1 MELGEVSGIQG
12 LVPEDSVNRKEFHWL
27 EAAWLVGDLVQHL
40 RTDGGRMRAK
50 DVLLCFLKAPAWTI
64 PEGTFKTI
72 FMDVLYALDVVF
84 GQLET

>member
-1 MELGEVSGIQG
+1 
-12 LVPEDSVNRKEFHWL
+12 
-27 EAAWLVGDLVQHL
+27 
-40 RTDGGRMRAK
+40 MRAK
-50 DVLLCFLKAPAWTI
+50 DVLLRFLKAPAWTI